1 MDDNI
6 LILKAFVEISSYRE
20 KVVRTLENEPKIPTK
35 IAKDIGILP
44 NHISKVLSDL
54 KKNEL
59 IECINPEMRKGRL
72 YKLTPKGNEV
82 LMEMKR

>member
-54 KKNEL
+54 KKMNLLNVSTQKWEK
-59 IECINPEMRKGRL
+59 EGYIN
-72 YKLTPKGNEV
+72 
-82 LMEMKR
+82 